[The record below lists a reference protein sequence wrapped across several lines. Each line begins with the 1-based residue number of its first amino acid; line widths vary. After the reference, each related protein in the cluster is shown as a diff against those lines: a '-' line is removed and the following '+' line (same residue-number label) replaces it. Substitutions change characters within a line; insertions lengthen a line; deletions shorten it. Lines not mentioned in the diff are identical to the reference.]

1 MKRFLFIL
9 WIFLLSVGF
18 GLTKIK
24 ADVRMPM
31 IFGDHMVLQQ
41 DAKIAIFGWAD
52 AGINILL
59 RCPCPILSR

>member
-41 DAKIAIFGWAD
+41 RLPSLDGLMPEK
-52 AGINILL
+52 
-59 RCPCPILSR
+59 P

>member
-41 DAKIAIFGWAD
+41 DAKIAIFGCKGD
-52 AGINILL
+52 KTK
-59 RCPCPILSR
+59 CDKLSYSA

>member
-52 AGINILL
+52 A
-59 RCPCPILSR
+59 